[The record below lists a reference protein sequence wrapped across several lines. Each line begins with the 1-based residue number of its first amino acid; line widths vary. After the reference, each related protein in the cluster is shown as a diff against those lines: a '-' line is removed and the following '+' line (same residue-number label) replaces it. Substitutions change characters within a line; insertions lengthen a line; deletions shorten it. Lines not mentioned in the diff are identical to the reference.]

1 MSRCCCPEVDP
12 SSIGWTPRRLGA
24 ILRSPGVRQGS
35 EKIGSG
41 IRKILGRLNQESKH
55 NRLKFGMRSLSW
67 AVLLCM
73 FRLV

>member
-12 SSIGWTPRRLGA
+12 SSIGWTPRGLGA

-41 IRKILGRLNQESKH
+41 IRKILGRINQESKY
-55 NRLKFGMRSLSW
+55 NRLKFGMPRLSR

-73 FRLV
+73 VRFV